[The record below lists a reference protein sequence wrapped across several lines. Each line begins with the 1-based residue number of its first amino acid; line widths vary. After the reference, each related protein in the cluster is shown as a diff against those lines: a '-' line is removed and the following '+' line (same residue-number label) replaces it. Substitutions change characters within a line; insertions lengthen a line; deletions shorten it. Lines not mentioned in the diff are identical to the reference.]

1 MVTSYTY
8 SYNSY
13 TLRLKAV
20 LHTLICK
27 YELVLYIDR
36 FAVLSKFK
44 IRKWLLGCGNVEPP
58 IQCRDLHKD
67 VYPDLNLLCKLM
79 TIQNRLT
86 VHLKISHLKNF
97 HSIFSVRFMVRK
109 VGLVNS
115 TSKKFLN
122 RGPYQ
127 DQEKSWNFGLT
138 PSLGPDGPR
147 IKLSVDRWT
156 GPFQIIASV
165 PSMIFYVSMSHLC
178 RIDISKVH
186 PHDQSKNC
194 LLGSFPE
201 IHQWFIYHE
210 ISYFLLSDLG

>member
-1 MVTSYTY
+1 MTIFRFTPRKSHYYIVFGDTVLLYFLSLLNNSIWSRFKNHFGLMVTGYTY

-27 YELVLYIDR
+27 YELGLCIDR

-44 IRKWLLGCGNVEPP
+44 IRKWLFNVESP
-58 IQCRDLHKD
+58 IQCRELHKD

-86 VHLKISHLKNF
+86 VLHLKIWHLKNC

-127 DQEKSWNFGLT
+127 DQEKS
-138 PSLGPDGPR
+138 
-147 IKLSVDRWT
+147 
-156 GPFQIIASV
+156 
-165 PSMIFYVSMSHLC
+165 
-178 RIDISKVH
+178 
-186 PHDQSKNC
+186 
-194 LLGSFPE
+194 
-201 IHQWFIYHE
+201 
-210 ISYFLLSDLG
+210 